1 MFIGTESFQ
10 LLVQYLRLL
19 YGDSLVKSAGMTH
32 QTVCKA
38 MMTEVLAILVS
49 IILVCF
55 GGMQQSQAEGVVVRF
70 VPTVF
75 AVIQDRHTIVSTT
88 VSQIGPILCIDFIGS
103 LRIVAPLHAS
113 KSQIVSSFRICYVQG
128 EFGLQ

>member
-1 MFIGTESFQ
+1 TEFGRTDTLFSAIRFVGTGNFACKRKYRILHLLTAYLIDTHYILIRVLGFLQCLDNDIAVIGRDERELLTQCTPMFIGTESFQ

-38 MMTEVLAILVS
+38 MMPEVLAVLVS

-55 GGMQQSQAEGVVVRF
+55 GG
-70 VPTVF
+70 
-75 AVIQDRHTIVSTT
+75 
-88 VSQIGPILCIDFIGS
+88 
-103 LRIVAPLHAS
+103 
-113 KSQIVSSFRICYVQG
+113 
-128 EFGLQ
+128 